1 MESALKGA
9 GEVETLQAASIDAQL
24 DANPWLRFLFEV
36 YPVGFKGH
44 PARELYLGY
53 VSWCKDQG
61 MKGVISNTKFGRKLQ
76 RLEQYNSTLH
86 KRSTQRCTVYDL
98 KPMEEVDLAHFFGMK
113 ARRGGFNP
121 SLMDSSSAIPPP
133 SNHKGAKTSE
143 ISVEGLHGFSQPQFS
158 NFENWLKPS
167 CMEGV
172 CHNSP
177 NPPLVTCTDRVQAAM
192 KDGCTDED
200 SILKWCA
207 ERNLELARTECRRT
221 MRHITST

>member
-1 MESALKGA
+1 
-9 GEVETLQAASIDAQL
+9 
-24 DANPWLRFLFEV
+24 
-36 YPVGFKGH
+36 
-44 PARELYLGY
+44 
-53 VSWCKDQG
+53 

-98 KPMEEVDLAHFFGMK
+98 KPIEEVDLAHFFGMK
-113 ARRGGFNP
+113 TRHGGFNP

-133 SNHKGAKTSE
+133 SNHNGSE
-143 ISVEGLHGFSQPQFS
+143 QSQTSVEGLHGFSQPQLS
-158 NFENWLKPS
+158 NFENGLKTP
-167 CMEGV
+167 CVKGV
-172 CHNSP
+172 SYNSP
-177 NPPLVTCTDRVQAAM
+177 NHPYPPLVTCTDRVQAALQ
-192 KDGCTDED
+192 DGCADED